1 MHNTITTTGP
11 DGTHPTTVIAPSPV
25 ADDYRPSYN
34 QGKKIALTVTF
45 DSQLISEKHGIRR
58 AFDK

>member
-34 QGKKIALTVTF
+34 QGKEIALTVTF
-45 DSQLISEKHGIRR
+45 DSQLISESR
-58 AFDK
+58 